1 MRANQTLWSDD
12 YLKAFAKHLL
22 NTPHLQFW
30 YNDPKTNQ
38 LKLNDEIFITETLP
52 ALGITNLD
60 FGMDKN
66 GKSSSTLVF
75 RRGNRCQEI
84 DADTLL
90 SVIQKI
96 HYNIPKLGRILTC
109 LVGKKKVLTK
119 SYLDSVEV
127 TYDLKPL
134 VATKDTAYF
143 CFTNGWIE
151 ITKNEISKI
160 KPYGEI
166 PDGYFVWNRSIIPQE
181 WKEVETKASLEAQ
194 LQLIMKENK
203 HPITKEPVSISI
215 AGDLYKEYEE
225 KIKNFSD
232 LLE

>member
-1 MRANQTLWSDD
+1 M
-12 YLKAFAKHLL
+12 
-22 NTPHLQFW
+22 
-30 YNDPKTNQ
+30 
-38 LKLNDEIFITETLP
+38 
-52 ALGITNLD
+52 
-60 FGMDKN
+60 
-66 GKSSSTLVF
+66 
-75 RRGNRCQEI
+75 
-84 DADTLL
+84 
-90 SVIQKI
+90 
-96 HYNIPKLGRILTC
+96 
-109 LVGKKKVLTK
+109 LTK

-181 WKEVETKASLEAQ
+181 WKEVETKATLEAQ

-203 HPITKEPVSISI
+203 HPITKEKIDIRV
-215 AGDLYKEYEE
+215 AGDLMTELEKKINNFKGEE
-225 KIKNFSD
+225 PETHFRDFVTNLSRTSY
-232 LLE
+232 